1 MKHAQNLLKEHK
13 ISIGPSGKILY
24 PDDPQVI
31 HAEVYFDPD
40 DPRLSSLDKGT
51 ATGDVFV
58 FPSGTV
64 VSWGIPTSVVS
75 HLTDE
80 ILRPAGRSAL
90 GANSED
96 EDLEYIEDE
105 NEARSFIKGETIVL
119 GMKLVDGDVHY
130 LSTEPGTP
138 QDAQSRRMLLA
149 LSKIAFSSGLAR
161 ATKLSVLENLVEE
174 YFESTRSILSTLKGG
189 GFRLRSRKYVYE
201 KIGQLLDLRAQLNLY
216 SELTDDLPDLFW
228 DTRQE
233 LGMEKYYDQVGK
245 ALDTDIRI
253 RALNQKMDYGES
265 IVHSLR
271 DMRSEIHSSR
281 LEKIIIALIA
291 SEIFLVLWTEFRIPA
306 LAEGIVGTNLEPE
319 SAG

>member
-1 MKHAQNLLKEHK
+1 MKHALKLLWEHN
-13 ISIGPSGKILY
+13 ISVGLSGKILY
-24 PDDPQVI
+24 PDDPQVV
-31 HAEVYFDPD
+31 HAELYFNPD
-40 DPRLSSLDKGT
+40 DPQPSSIDQGT
-51 ATGDVFV
+51 ATGDVFI

-64 VSWGIPTSVVS
+64 VSWGIPSSVVS
-75 HLTDE
+75 HLTGK
-80 ILRPAGRSAL
+80 ILRPAARGVL

-96 EDLEYIEDE
+96 EDLEYIEEE
-105 NEARSFIKGETIVL
+105 NEPSSFVKGETIVL
-119 GMKLVDGDVHY
+119 GMNQVDDGLQY
-130 LSTEPGTP
+130 ASTESSPS
-138 QDAQSRRMLLA
+138 QNVQSRRMLLI

-174 YFESTRSILSTLKGG
+174 YFESTRSILSTLKRG

-233 LGMEKYYDQVGK
+233 LGMERYYDQVGK

-253 RALNQKMDYGES
+253 RALNQKIDYGES

-281 LEKIIIALIA
+281 LEKIIIALIT

-306 LAEGIVGTNLEPE
+306 IAEGIGGANAEPE
-319 SAG
+319 SAD